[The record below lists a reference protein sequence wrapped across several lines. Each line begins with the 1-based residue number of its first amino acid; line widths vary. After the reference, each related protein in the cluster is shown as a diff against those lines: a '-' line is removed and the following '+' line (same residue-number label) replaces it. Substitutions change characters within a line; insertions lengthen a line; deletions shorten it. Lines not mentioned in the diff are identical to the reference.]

1 MTVTPLPSGLPD
13 RTALPPMDVASRS
26 VRLRE
31 RLGDHGCDALLVT
44 KLVNIRYL
52 TGFTGSAAL
61 LLVTPDGLL
70 FVSDGRYGEQA
81 TEQLRSAGVEA
92 RIEITAD
99 EQKEIVSSA
108 ATDIARLGLEADNVT
123 WVAQR
128 TYAADWFPGAELVPT
143 EGAVAGLRQVKDPG
157 EIARIEAAAAFTD
170 AALAR
175 VLPMLA
181 EHPTEAEFGL
191 ALDSEIRRL
200 GADGTGYETIV
211 AGGPNGAKPHHR
223 PGPRRIADG
232 DLVVIDVGGLVD
244 GYTSDM
250 TRTYVVGQASP
261 TQQRMIDVVT
271 ASQAAGV
278 AAVRAGADC
287 KAVDQVC
294 RDVIAEAGWAD
305 AFLHGTGHALGLE
318 IHEQPRFSKAADA
331 TVTAGCVMTVEP
343 GVYLPEHG
351 GVRVEDT
358 VLVTEDGSRPLT
370 HTPKT
375 NDPNIQRVA

>member
-1 MTVTPLPSGLPD
+1 
-13 RTALPPMDVASRS
+13 
-26 VRLRE
+26 
-31 RLGDHGCDALLVT
+31 
-44 KLVNIRYL
+44 
-52 TGFTGSAAL
+52 
-61 LLVTPDGLL
+61 
-70 FVSDGRYGEQA
+70 
-81 TEQLRSAGVEA
+81 
-92 RIEITAD
+92 
-99 EQKEIVSSA
+99 
-108 ATDIARLGLEADNVT
+108 
-123 WVAQR
+123 
-128 TYAADWFPGAELVPT
+128 
-143 EGAVAGLRQVKDPG
+143 
-157 EIARIEAAAAFTD
+157 
-170 AALAR
+170 
-175 VLPMLA
+175 MLA

>member
-1 MTVTPLPSGLPD
+1 MTVALPD
-13 RTALPPMDVASRS
+13 RAALPPMDVASRS

-31 RLGDHGCDALLVT
+31 RLGDAGCDALLVT

-61 LLVTPDGLL
+61 LLVTPEGLL

-81 TEQLRSAGVEA
+81 AEQLGAAGVEA
-92 RIEITAD
+92 RIEITSD
-99 EQKEIVSSA
+99 EQKEVVSSA
-108 ATDIARLGLEADNVT
+108 ATGIARLGLEADSVT
-123 WVAQR
+123 WAAQR
-128 TYAADWFPGAELVPT
+128 TYATDWLPGAELVPT
-143 EGAVAGLRQVKDPG
+143 EGVVAGLRQVKDAG

-175 VLPMLA
+175 VLPLMA

-223 PGPRRIADG
+223 PGPRRIEDG

-250 TRTYVVGQASP
+250 TRTYMVGQASE

-294 RDVIAEAGWAD
+294 RDHIAEAGWAD

-358 VLVTEDGSRPLT
+358 VLVTEDGCRPLT

>member
-1 MTVTPLPSGLPD
+1 MTVTLPD

-26 VRLRE
+26 VRMRE
-31 RLGDHGCDALLVT
+31 RLDDHGCDALLVT

-52 TGFTGSAAL
+52 TGFTGSAGL
-61 LLVTPDGLL
+61 LLVTPEGLL

-81 TEQLRSAGVEA
+81 AEQLRAAGVEA
-92 RIEITAD
+92 RIEITGD
-99 EQKEIVSSA
+99 EQKEVVSSA
-108 ATDIARLGLEADNVT
+108 ATGVARLGLEADNVT
-123 WVAQR
+123 WANQR
-128 TYAADWFPGAELVPT
+128 TYATDWFPTAELVPT
-143 EGAVAGLRQVKDPG
+143 EGVVAGLRQVKDPG

-175 VLPMLA
+175 VLPLMA

-250 TRTYVVGQASP
+250 TRTYMVGQASE

-294 RDVIAEAGWAD
+294 RDHIAEAGWAD

-318 IHEQPRFSKAADA
+318 IHEQPRFSKVADA

-358 VLVTEDGSRPLT
+358 VLVTEDGCRPLT

-375 NDPNIQRVA
+375 NDPNPRDP